1 MKPKEGQPP
10 SLACNPV
17 PYWCSRTFPD
27 LSISRV
33 RDASPSRGHALS
45 VAAVVLPIEKGI
57 FEGLIEAESS
67 SSLPNSS
74 GTGAASVSNP
84 NPGAFLLT
92 IRSVVCVQTVPIL
105 AWLLDTTPPARSRC
119 NRFVSRPGTDTFF
132 VCASPLL
139 CAASFLHRQEPR
151 ASGGDGGRLGHD
163 QVHHD
168 GPAEPIGVAG
178 RPLDSR
184 HPALGHHPQ
193 RASAVLTSP
202 LPMQALSVRLV
213 PAAVAVSRRGKRTDW
228 ACASVLYGAVDF
240 FGGE

>member
-1 MKPKEGQPP
+1 M
-10 SLACNPV
+10 
-17 PYWCSRTFPD
+17 
-27 LSISRV
+27 
-33 RDASPSRGHALS
+33 S

-57 FEGLIEAESS
+57 FEGLFEAESS

-105 AWLLDTTPPARSRC
+105 AWLLDTTPPARPRC
-119 NRFVSRPGTDTFF
+119 NLFVSRPGTDTFF

-163 QVHHD
+163 QVHHG

-178 RPLDSR
+178 RPLDSLPSVTTLNLPLLCS
-184 HPALGHHPQ
+184 PALCPCRPSPCGSCRPPWPFPGA
-193 RASAVLTSP
+193 ASAPTGR
-202 LPMQALSVRLV
+202 VRACCMARLIFS
-213 PAAVAVSRRGKRTDW
+213 AVSEVSDFFVSGAVSEGSRRPSRRRGCRGVPMMSGW
-228 ACASVLYGAVDF
+228 
-240 FGGE
+240 